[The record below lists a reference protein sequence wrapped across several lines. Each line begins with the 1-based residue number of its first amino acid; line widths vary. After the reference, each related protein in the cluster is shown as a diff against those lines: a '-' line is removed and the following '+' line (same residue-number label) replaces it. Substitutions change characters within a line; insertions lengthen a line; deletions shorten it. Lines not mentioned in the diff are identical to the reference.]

1 MGRLM
6 RPIFLRDRRRPY
18 AKGPVQPHPGHRA
31 SASSLRAACET
42 LAQRLRDAGRQRDE
56 AVTVLRRIVYRHQ
69 VLLRSLLR
77 VAEHTDDTAR
87 RTPGAPD

>member
-1 MGRLM
+1 MPKDPFSLIPDIG
-6 RPIFLRDRRRPY
+6 
-18 AKGPVQPHPGHRA
+18 A

-42 LAQRLRDAGRQRDE
+42 LAQRPRDAGRQRDE

-77 VAEHTDDTAR
+77 VAEHADDTAR
-87 RTPGAPD
+87 RVPGAPD